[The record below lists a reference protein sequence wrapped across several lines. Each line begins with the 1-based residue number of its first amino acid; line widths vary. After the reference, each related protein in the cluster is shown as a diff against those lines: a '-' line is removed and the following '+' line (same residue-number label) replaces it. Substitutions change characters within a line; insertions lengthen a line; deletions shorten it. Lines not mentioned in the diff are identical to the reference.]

1 MAYIHNYDHLFAE
14 GFGLSNKTL
23 KAVAI
28 QWGPESVMQQILHL
42 PKIGQNTINIT
53 DITRSKGFRSEVIT
67 LDDIRNLSEHDKS
80 FIRDCYDTFYGTRYD
95 NTEPQI
101 AEFFHTL

>member
-14 GFGLSNKTL
+14 GFGVKHPTL
-23 KAVAI
+23 QTIARRC
-28 QWGPESVMQQILHL
+28 GPESMMQAIIMI
-42 PKIGQNTINIT
+42 PKVGQNTVNIT
-53 DITRSKGFRSEVIT
+53 DDTRTKGYRSEVVT
-67 LDDIRNLSEHDKS
+67 LDDLRNLCDKDKS

-95 NTEPQI
+95 ETEPQI